1 MRNTIL
7 TLLMMIAV
15 GVFASAQGRD
25 THSLQVFVV
34 DVVESGQPYV
44 VLAKSGTRQQKEM
57 RQHNEG
63 CQVVPNGDLSQE
75 KTSGLDGSIMKGLV
89 F

>member
-34 DVVESGQPYV
+34 DVVESGQPHV
-44 VLAKSGTRQQKEM
+44 VLAKSGARQPKEM
-57 RQHNEG
+57 LQQNEG
-63 CQVVPNGDLSQE
+63 CQVMPNGELSQP
-75 KTSGLDGSIMKGLV
+75 KTNAQDITMKGLV

>member
-25 THSLQVFVV
+25 TQIQNVV
-34 DVVESGQPYV
+34 VVETSGMEQPNV
-44 VLAKSGTRQQKEM
+44 VLAKRPTRQHKDPRRLNEECEVIPNADPNLQKPTE
-57 RQHNEG
+57 R
-63 CQVVPNGDLSQE
+63 DSTL
-75 KTSGLDGSIMKGLV
+75 MKGLV

>member
-25 THSLQVFVV
+25 TPSIKVLVV
-34 DVVESGQPYV
+34 DVVESGQPHV
-44 VLAKSGTRQQKEM
+44 VLAKSGMRQQKEAR
-57 RQHNEG
+57 RQNEG
-63 CQVVPNGDLSQE
+63 CPVVPNEDLNRQRNNEQDS
-75 KTSGLDGSIMKGLV
+75 SIMKGLV

>member
-25 THSLQVFVV
+25 TQSMKVPVV
-34 DVVESGQPYV
+34 DVVEWGQPHV
-44 VLAKSGTRQQKEM
+44 VLAKSGTRQKEM
-57 RQHNEG
+57 RQQTDG
-63 CQVVPNGDLSQE
+63 CQVIPTGDLNPQKTNEQE
-75 KTSGLDGSIMKGLV
+75 SSIMKGLV